1 MGKKIEILGIGV
13 DNYTVREALLRLDT
27 YLGSTAFN
35 IIETVTMKQ
44 LILAGENPEI
54 KDCLMQADLCVI
66 GEREILSEAGC
77 ASAQRLR
84 EIRNQDFLR
93 ELLRR
98 VSRSK
103 KRVFLIASADVDLE
117 RMRAFLAEAC
127 PGFAS
132 IGEYAAESCDGDI
145 DDIVNEINGA
155 TPDIVIS
162 GMESPKEEEFLLS
175 NREKIGASLWYGLGC
190 GYGEKPGV
198 AKVGGILK
206 SLALRGRLRHSVTKY
221 QNEMRERS

>member
-103 KRVFLIASADVDLE
+103 KRVFLIA
-117 RMRAFLAEAC
+117 EAC

-221 QNEMRERS
+221 QNEMKERS